1 MINTDPHFNITLG
14 LVRKLIAEQFSE
26 FAHLNIQ
33 PVKIQGHDNRTFRL
47 GPDMLVRM
55 PTEESYALKVSKE
68 QALLPQLKPH
78 LSVPIPIPLKM
89 GNPSKDFPFPF
100 SIYKWLEGE
109 SVNSLDLND
118 HSLESIA
125 LGLAE
130 FLKQLQSI
138 DTVEGPAPGLHNWYR
153 GAHVSVYDEGARTQ
167 IAQLDR
173 VIDSNKALKLWDA
186 ACQTKWS
193 NDSVWIHGDFATGNI
208 LMQNGKLSGIIDF
221 GGMGIGDPACDLVI
235 AWTFLKGKPRK
246 MFIEEMYLD
255 ADTWLR
261 AKAWALWKAT
271 FELCNSQDKT
281 DAYALKQGQI
291 IKNLL
296 EETV

>member
-1 MINTDPHFNITLG
+1 MTTTDPPFNITPA
-14 LVRKLIAEQFSE
+14 LVGKLIAEQFPE

-55 PTEESYALKVSKE
+55 PTEESYALKVPKE
-68 QALLPQLKPH
+68 QTLLPQLKPH

-109 SVNSLDLND
+109 SANSLDLND
-118 HSLESIA
+118 HNLEAIA
-125 LGLAE
+125 LELAK
-130 FLKQLQSI
+130 FLKELQSI
-138 DTVEGPAPGLHNWYR
+138 ESLEGPEPGLHNWYR
-153 GAHVSVYDEGARTQ
+153 GAHISVYDEGSRTQ
-167 IAQLDR
+167 IAQLDGI
-173 VIDSNKALKLWDA
+173 IDSNKALKLWDA

-221 GGMGIGDPACDLVI
+221 GGLGIGDPACDLVI
-235 AWTFLKGKPRK
+235 AWTFLKGKSREI
-246 MFIEEMYLD
+246 FIKEMSLD

-271 FELCNSQDKT
+271 YEVCNSQDKT
-281 DAYALKQGQI
+281 NSYALKQGQVI
-291 IKNLL
+291 RELL
-296 EETV
+296 KEKI